1 MITINAVLFG
11 VLATLFVEMALVII
25 FMIIVPRVHAH
36 NRKSTTTNTRKTEV
50 RNNG

>member
-1 MITINAVLFG
+1 MVTINAVLFG

-25 FMIIVPRVHAH
+25 VMTIVPRVHAH
-36 NRKSTTTNTRKTEV
+36 NRKITTTTRKAEV